1 MKLNIEGKEPEM
13 AKIQRVKDK
22 EGEEYIAKVICY
34 TQSVANT
41 KSFGDVYCVA
51 SIEHAV
57 RGEIMFSL
65 LFTSPLTSE
74 QVEKQFNYMTE
85 NIDKILEDRRNA

>member
-65 LFTSPLTSE
+65 LLVLQTQKNGSL
-74 QVEKQFNYMTE
+74 QFHCYM
-85 NIDKILEDRRNA
+85 IQ

>member
-1 MKLNIEGKEPEM
+1 MKLNIEGKDPEL

-22 EGEEYIAKVICY
+22 DGEEYIAKVMCY
-34 TQSVANT
+34 SDPIANT
-41 KSFGDVYCVA
+41 SSYGDIYSFA

-65 LFTSPLTSE
+65 VFTTPLTSS
-74 QVEKQFNYMTE
+74 QVNKQFEYMIE
-85 NIDKILEDRRNA
+85 NIDKILEDRKNA

>member
-1 MKLNIEGKEPEM
+1 MKLNIEGKEPEL

-22 EGEEYIAKVICY
+22 EGEEYIAKVMCY
-34 TQSVANT
+34 SDSVANT
-41 KSFGDVYCVA
+41 KSFGDVYSFA

-74 QVEKQFNYMTE
+74 QVDKQFNYMID
-85 NIDKILEDRRNA
+85 NIDKILEERKNA